1 MLIVRAGV
9 KFALTKQPGEEH
21 AAIDGD
27 GKTIYKMSFFEGKVP
42 AEWLHVIHKVL
53 MDDHDVGDSG
63 WAHDG
68 YDTIVKGVYAL
79 DFHVWVR
86 GLVKA
91 VDPTYSDDSGKYS
104 GGGFR
109 DSTPR
114 RHGSC
119 VLQARAIRDGLAKW
133 VAKEPRVFAKHVK
146 RQRTA

>member
-104 GGGFR
+104 GRGF
-109 DSTPR
+109 
-114 RHGSC
+114 
-119 VLQARAIRDGLAKW
+119 QARAIRDGLAEW